1 MFKEAMRKDFRD
13 VSSICEI
20 LDKREVEIKRA
31 RWAQG
36 MTICVKFHMRV
47 KKM

>member
-1 MFKEAMRKDFRD
+1 MFKEVIRKDFRE

-36 MTICVKFHMRV
+36 MTIVN
-47 KKM
+47 